1 MKRNNDRALNV
12 MFGDFCYYNRHTF
25 HSRYVP
31 LAIGLIAQYAKQ
43 QFGKDINVS
52 LFKRI
57 EKFLERASQN
67 PPDVVGLSVYFWN
80 LAINQYLVKRLR
92 EMFGQNV
99 TIIIGG
105 PCIDSNEQEQHKF
118 LSTVFPNADAIVINE
133 GEIGFS
139 NILRKILGNRK
150 TVFKDS
156 IDGVSFLNG
165 NRLVQGLPVGLSMDL
180 STMGSPYLSG
190 LLDEF
195 MNSEYQPLIQ
205 TSRLCPYTCT
215 FCVSG
220 KNRGKL
226 RGYPIRQV
234 EEELKYVSKK
244 YAERPHHTVYMVDE
258 NFGILKRDV
267 EIAKM
272 LVKCKE
278 DFGFPQSVFF
288 YNDKRFT
295 ETSRAVCETLKGLS
309 RGVCLSLQTE
319 NPETLKAINRRNVTV
334 NEIDD
339 AIAWAIK
346 RDIEVT
352 TELIFGL
359 PHETKDGFVDLMNR
373 SIDRGFDNVKI
384 NNLVVMDG
392 IELNRPDVRKKYNI
406 KTKYRSTGTHY
417 GTHEGT
423 FIAEHEEVVV
433 STNSFTYEDFL
444 DIRYLNFMFYAVFY
458 MDFQKYFFHFIKSKG
473 ITQSDFF
480 SRFMKPNRNLN
491 WPKEYLCFLDDIS
504 AEVEGE
510 LYDTRAE
517 MVAGLKKIFENKNND
532 VGEASRINIS
542 FGARLIYQENYWVK
556 TVLLRHFDDVADRK
570 LSGDDRNLAS
580 SLIDLAEIERID
592 LKGLGEKKPL
602 DFSFDIINWKKN
614 KFKKSLCDL
623 KMQTKPIR
631 FLVDESR
638 VTKIRDLK
646 KRFASYTNKDFY
658 NLAVS
663 FIVPRS
669 NLLHVMEYDDRY
681 RVDDHESK
689 LHT

>member
-1 MKRNNDRALNV
+1 MKRNNGRALNV

-57 EKFLERASQN
+57 EKFLDQASQD

-92 EMFGQNV
+92 EMFGQKV

-139 NILRKILGNRK
+139 NILRKLLGNHK

-226 RGYPIRQV
+226 RGHPIRQV

-244 YAERPHHTVYMVDE
+244 YADRPHHTVYMVDE

-267 EIAKM
+267 EFAKM

-278 DFGFPQSVFF
+278 EFGFPQSVFF

-295 ETSRAVCETLKGLS
+295 KTSRAVCEILKGLS

-319 NPETLKAINRRNVTV
+319 NPEALKAINRRNVTA

-339 AIAWAIK
+339 AIAWTIK

-373 SIDRGFDNVKI
+373 SIDRGFDNVKT

-417 GTHEGT
+417 DKVEDT

-444 DIRYLNFMFYAVFY
+444 DIRYLNFMFYAVFH
-458 MDFQKYFFHFIKSKG
+458 MDFQKYFFHFIKNKE

-480 SRFMKPNRNLN
+480 FRFMKPNRNLN
-491 WPKEYLCFLDDIS
+491 WPKEYFRFLDDIR

-517 MVAGLKKIFENKNND
+517 MVADLKKKFENNNND
-532 VGEASRINIS
+532 VCEASRININ
-542 FGARLIYQENYWVK
+542 FGARLIYQENNWVK
-556 TVLLRHFDDVADRK
+556 IVLLRHLDDATDRK
-570 LSGDDRNLAS
+570 LSSDDRNLAN

-592 LKGLGEKKPL
+592 LKDPGEKKPL
-602 DFSFDIINWKKN
+602 DFSFDIISWKKN
-614 KFKKSLCDL
+614 KFKKSLYDL

-631 FLVDESR
+631 FLIDESR
-638 VTKIRDLK
+638 DTQIRDFH
-646 KRFASYTNKDFY
+646 KRFDSHTSKDFY
-658 NLAVS
+658 TLAVN
-663 FIVPRS
+663 FIFPRS
-669 NLLHVMEYDDRY
+669 SLLHIMKYDDRN
-681 RVDDHESK
+681 RVDDNESK

>member
-1 MKRNNDRALNV
+1 MKRNNARALNV
-12 MFGDFCYYNRHTF
+12 MFGDFSYYNRHTS

-43 QFGKDINVS
+43 QFGNDINVS
-52 LFKRI
+52 LFKRV
-57 EKFLERASQN
+57 EKFLDRASQN

-80 LAINQYLVKRLR
+80 LAINKYVVKRLR

-99 TIIIGG
+99 TIVIGG

-118 LSTVFPNADAIVINE
+118 LSTIFPNADAIVINE
-133 GEIGFS
+133 GELGFS
-139 NILRKILGNRK
+139 SILQKILSNHK
-150 TVFKDS
+150 TVLKDS
-156 IDGVSFLNG
+156 IDGVSFLDG
-165 NRLVQGLPVGLSMDL
+165 NRLVQGRPVGLSMDL
-180 STMGSPYLSG
+180 STIGSPYLSG

-195 MNSEYQPLIQ
+195 TFSEYQPLIQ

-226 RGYPIRQV
+226 RGYPMEQV
-234 EEELKYVSKK
+234 EEEIRYVSKR
-244 YAERPHHTVYMVDE
+244 YADRPHHTVYMVDE

-319 NPETLKAINRRNVTV
+319 NPDALKAINRRNVTA

-339 AIAWAIK
+339 AIDWAIN

-359 PHETKDGFVDLMNR
+359 PHETKDDFVKMMNR
-373 SIDRGFDNVKI
+373 SIERGFDTVKM
-384 NNLVVMDG
+384 NNLIVMDG

-417 GTHEGT
+417 GKFEGT
-423 FIAEHEEVVV
+423 FLAEHEEVVV
-433 STNSFTYEDFL
+433 STNTFTYEDFL
-444 DIRYLNFMFYAVFY
+444 DIRYLNFMFYAVFH
-458 MDFQKYFFHFIKSKG
+458 MDFQKYFFHFINNKG

-480 SRFMKPNRNLN
+480 FRLMKPNRNLN
-491 WPKEYLCFLDDIS
+491 WPKEYHCFLDDIR
-504 AEVEGE
+504 AEIEGE
-510 LYDTRAE
+510 LYDTHEE
-517 MVAGLKKIFENKNND
+517 MVVGLKKKYENNNND
-532 VGEASRINIS
+532 VGDASRININ
-542 FGARLIYQENYWVK
+542 FGARLIYQENNWVK
-556 TVLLRHFDDVADRK
+556 TVLLRHLDDIMDLK
-570 LSGDDRNLAS
+570 LSDDDRNLAN

-592 LKGLGEKKPL
+592 LKNPGEKKPL

-614 KFKKSLCDL
+614 KFKKSLYDL
-623 KMQTKPIR
+623 KMETKPIK
-631 FLVDESR
+631 FLVDKSR
-638 VTKIRDLK
+638 VTQIRDFH
-646 KRFASYTNKDFY
+646 KRFNSYTNKDFY
-658 NLAVS
+658 TLAVDII
-663 FIVPRS
+663 FPRS
-669 NLLHVMEYDDRY
+669 SLLHIMKYDDQY
-681 RVDDHESK
+681 RVDDNESK